1 MLIRPLWL
9 ASYLLRVITSL
20 CNLVKEC
27 VNLQAVKF
35 IMPVFVSR
43 GGEGPT
49 PDQGIRAGIIPELL
63 DIPMLDCIMTV
74 PSDEAL
80 DKAFWL
86 ASPQVLHLPL
96 LFR

>member
-1 MLIRPLWL
+1 MLIHPLWL
-9 ASYLLRVITSL
+9 ASYLLWVITSL
-20 CNLVKEC
+20 YNLVKEC

-35 IMPVFVSR
+35 IMPVFFFR
-43 GGEGPT
+43 GGEGPM
-49 PDQGIRAGIIPELL
+49 PDQGIGAGIIPELL
-63 DIPMLDCIMTV
+63 DIPMLDHIMTV

-86 ASPQVLHLPL
+86 ASPQVLHLLL